1 MRAKFNHYGLWAAAL
16 LAVCFAFGAA
26 GGGPAAAFWLAQDG
40 APITV
45 TDKGCDFNFD
55 HNDDSEPDGSFD
67 PEGEDYLPQA
77 TPVIAHCWF
86 RVSVIVDATITVE
99 SELADWNAKAEIER
113 VDRRHTEEKTLNAGR
128 SELAISAGGHRVNIR
143 LRGNTPR
150 GSTRNSLPEQYA
162 HDLQVPHQFKL
173 VNITVT
179 TDAGDKEWVASHD
192 VESASNAYIEAD
204 AAVNQAANT
213 PNSTLPASVL
223 ALAQQLLHEGYP
235 EIAERVIAL
244 DFPVDDAGGEDNGGI
259 GLPIWAW
266 GVIIAVITIAVI
278 GIGAAVI
285 WWMRREPQLLDD

>member
-16 LAVCFAFGAA
+16 LAVCFAFGVA
-26 GGGPAAAFWLAQDG
+26 GQPPASAFWPAQDG

-45 TDKGCDFNFD
+45 TEKGCDFNFD
-55 HNDDSEPDGSFD
+55 HNDDREPDGSFD
-67 PEGEDYLPQA
+67 PDGDDYLPQA

-113 VDRRHTEEKTLNAGR
+113 VARRHTEEFTLNAGR
-128 SELAISAGGHRVNIR
+128 SELAIKTGGHRVNIR
-143 LRGNTPR
+143 LHGNTPR
-150 GSTRNSLPEQYA
+150 GSARNSLPEQYA
-162 HDLQVPHQFKL
+162 HDLQVPHPFKL

-204 AAVNQAANT
+204 VAVNRAANT

-223 ALAQQLLHEGYP
+223 ALAQQLLREGYP

-244 DFPVDDAGGEDNGGI
+244 DFPVDAADGDDNGGI

-266 GVIIAVITIAVI
+266 AGIIAAIIIAVTGAV
-278 GIGAAVI
+278 VI
-285 WWMRREPQLLDD
+285 VIRWMRREPQLLDD